1 MARVLIAP
9 SILAADFT
17 RLREQIQAAEA
28 GGADWLH
35 LDVMDGHFV
44 PNISFGPG
52 IVEKVRSCT
61 SLPLDVHLMIM
72 DPLRYIADF
81 RKAGADMITVHQ
93 ETSPHLNRTVA
104 HIRESGARAGVCVNP
119 ATPTALLSDIVSEV
133 DLILI
138 MSVNPGFGGQKFI
151 PSALGKIREA
161 RAMASAA
168 RRDVYIEVDGGIGP
182 ENAGSVV
189 EAGATVLVA
198 GTSVFRQPDIGT
210 AIAGLRTATALK
222 A

>member
-1 MARVLIAP
+1 MARVIIAP

-17 RLREQIQAAEA
+17 RLREQVKAAEV

-44 PNISFGPG
+44 PNMSFGPG
-52 IVEKVRSCT
+52 VVEAVRSCT
-61 SLPLDVHLMIM
+61 ALPLDVHLMIT
-72 DPLRYIADF
+72 DPLRSIADF
-81 RKAGADMITVHQ
+81 RKAGADLITVHL

-104 HIRESGARAGVCVNP
+104 HIRESGARAGVCINP
-119 ATPTALLSDIVSEV
+119 ATPTALLQDIVGDI

-138 MSVNPGFGGQKFI
+138 MSLNPGFGGQKFI
-151 PSALGKIREA
+151 PSSLRKIREA
-161 RAMASAA
+161 RALVTAA
-168 RRDVYIEVDGGIGP
+168 RRDVFVEVDGGIEP
-182 ENAGSVV
+182 ANAASVV
-189 EAGATVLVA
+189 DAGANALVA

-210 AIAGLRTATALK
+210 AIAALRRAIAVS